1 MSNQDEIKC
10 SELVAAFQLNRG
22 DIVMVSSDLT
32 RLMWASKDS
41 SDPITPDAVLDGIQ
55 KVIGPEG
62 TLILP
67 TYNWGFCEG
76 KGFNYKT
83 TKGKT
88 GVLGAVA
95 LKRPD
100 FKRTLHPIYSF
111 AVWGKDQALLCQ
123 LQNKSSFGSDSPFAY
138 LHRNNAINIMIDVDY
153 LHSLTY
159 VHYVEEQTGLAVP
172 YRYLKEFTGEYVD
185 EHGNKDIRTYSMF
198 VRNLDMNVEMTLNPL
213 GSILEQEGLS
223 ESNNFYGVSVKS
235 IRFGDI
241 YKTIQSEIVNN
252 QSETICNY
260 DL

>member
-123 LQNKSSFGSDSPFAY
+123 MQNKSSFGADSPFAY

-213 GSILEQEGLS
+213 GSILESQKLTELIPLHDLIIRKIELGKIFNIIKNDIL
-223 ESNNFYGVSVKS
+223 NNNSYC
-235 IRFGDI
+235 
-241 YKTIQSEIVNN
+241 
-252 QSETICNY
+252 ICTYHN
-260 DL
+260 